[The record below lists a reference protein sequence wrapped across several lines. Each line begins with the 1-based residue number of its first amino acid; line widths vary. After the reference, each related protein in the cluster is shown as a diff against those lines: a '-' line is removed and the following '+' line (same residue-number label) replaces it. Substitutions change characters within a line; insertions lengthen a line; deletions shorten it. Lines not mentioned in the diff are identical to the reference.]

1 MFIRRK
7 TFKNKDGS
15 TRTYL
20 QLVESVR
27 QGGRVRQ
34 RVVASLGRLEDLQDG
49 RLDALIE
56 NLARFSQSTWRRLE
70 EQAERLNVRWSKQW
84 GPTLIF
90 ERLWREAELDK
101 AFEALLEDRQLA
113 FDVAEAVFT
122 MVLNRL
128 TDPCSKRGLVRQWL
142 QGVYRPQAEQLEL
155 HHYYRALDV
164 LAEHKEAIEDRL
176 FARARDLFWTEV
188 DVVMWDA
195 TSTYFEGRGP
205 EGLAAYGYS
214 RDKRPDRPQR
224 VVGVLM
230 TRDGY
235 PIAHELFPGDTA
247 DKATVESVLD
257 ALKRRFHL
265 RRVIFVADRG
275 MVSRQIL
282 RAIEEAGMEY
292 IVGMPLRRHREAEAV
307 LSQPGRYRVIDEQ
320 LRIKQVIR
328 QGQRYILCHN
338 PLQAEHDRQAR
349 EAVLAHLKQ
358 RIERGQAKDLL
369 RNRLVARYLKALPQ
383 GALVVD
389 ADAVKRAARYDGKYL
404 LRTHTDL
411 DPEAVVRAYKD
422 LWRVERAFRTLKS
435 ALDLRPMFHWTERR
449 VRGHVMVCFLALVL
463 ESLLWRKLRQQNPG
477 VSYDDVL
484 HDLSQLHA
492 VAVELDGEAYLTRT
506 ELVGQAFEAFKAV
519 GLRPPARV
527 QPMPRPE
534 TTPAG

>member
-1 MFIRRK
+1 
-7 TFKNKDGS
+7 
-15 TRTYL
+15 
-20 QLVESVR
+20 
-27 QGGRVRQ
+27 
-34 RVVASLGRLEDLQDG
+34 
-49 RLDALIE
+49 
-56 NLARFSQSTWRRLE
+56 
-70 EQAERLNVRWSKQW
+70 
-84 GPTLIF
+84 
-90 ERLWREAELDK
+90 
-101 AFEALLEDRQLA
+101 
-113 FDVAEAVFT
+113 
-122 MVLNRL
+122 
-128 TDPCSKRGLVRQWL
+128 
-142 QGVYRPQAEQLEL
+142 
-155 HHYYRALDV
+155 
-164 LAEHKEAIEDRL
+164 
-176 FARARDLFWTEV
+176 
-188 DVVMWDA
+188 
-195 TSTYFEGRGP
+195 
-205 EGLAAYGYS
+205 
-214 RDKRPDRPQR
+214 
-224 VVGVLM
+224 
-230 TRDGY
+230 
-235 PIAHELFPGDTA
+235 
-247 DKATVESVLD
+247 
-257 ALKRRFHL
+257 
-265 RRVIFVADRG
+265 
-275 MVSRQIL
+275 
-282 RAIEEAGMEY
+282 MEY

-404 LRTHTDL
+404 LRTNTDL

-463 ESLLWRKLRQQNPG
+463 ESLLWRKLRQQNPD
-477 VSYDDVL
+477 VRYEDVL